1 MKKKDVSIFGS
12 TGSIGVSALSVISDN
27 LSNFNIIALIAN
39 DNYKLLAAQARKFRP
54 KYIVIKNSSYYLKIK
69 DELSDIENI
78 TILHGDNAVSKTAL
92 IKCDLFISAI
102 VGVDGLLPTY
112 NAICSGSNIALANK
126 ESIICAGNFMLDLA
140 RKKNVKIIPIDSEH
154 NAIFQ
159 LLNSKLSDIN
169 NITITASGGPFFN
182 KNINFKNVTVKQAVK
197 HPIWSMGKKISVDS
211 ATMVNKALE
220 VIEAYYLFSLKI
232 EQINVIIHPQS
243 IIHGIINYK
252 DGSSHSVMS
261 FPDMKIPISYCL
273 TYPKRRYIY
282 HQDLNLAKIGKLE
295 FYEVDENKYQAIKL
309 CKAALKIGGNMPI
322 IFNMANE
329 IAVKYFL
336 NEMITFDKIINIIND
351 SINSVKYCNFS
362 NIDNIINYCQ
372 EVKNQIIPIA
382 NKYHR

>member
-1 MKKKDVSIFGS
+1 VKIKDVSIFGS
-12 TGSIGVSALSVISDN
+12 TGSIGVNTLSVIADN

-39 DNYKLLAAQARKFRP
+39 ENYKLLVSQARKFRP
-54 KYIVIKNSSYYLKIK
+54 KYIVIKNSSYYSKIK
-69 DELSDIENI
+69 DELSDIQNI
-78 TILHGDNAVSKTAL
+78 TILHGDNAVSQTAL

-112 NAICSGSNIALANK
+112 NAICSGSDIALANK

-159 LLNSKLSDIN
+159 LLNNKVSEIN
-169 NITITASGGPFFN
+169 NVTITASGGPFFN
-182 KNINFKNVTVKQAVK
+182 KDINFKNITVKQAVK

-232 EQINVIIHPQS
+232 EQIKVIIHPQS
-243 IIHGIINYK
+243 IIHGILNYK

-273 TYPKRRYIY
+273 TYPERQYIY
-282 HQDLNLAKIGKLE
+282 HQELNLAKISKLE
-295 FYEVDENKYQAIKL
+295 FYEIDEDKYQAIKL
-309 CKAALKIGGNMPI
+309 CKAALEIGGNMPI

-336 NEMITFDKIINIIND
+336 GEMITFDKIINIIND
-351 SINSVKYCNFS
+351 SINTIKYCNFS
-362 NIDNIINYCQ
+362 NIDNIIDYCQ
-372 EVKNQIIPIA
+372 HVKRQIIPIA
-382 NKYHR
+382 NKYHN